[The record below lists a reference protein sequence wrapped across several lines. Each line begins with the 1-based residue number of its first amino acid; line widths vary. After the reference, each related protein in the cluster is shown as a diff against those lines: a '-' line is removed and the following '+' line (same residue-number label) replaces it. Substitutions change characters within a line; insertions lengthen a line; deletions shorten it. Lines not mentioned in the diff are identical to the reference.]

1 MTLSIDSDSANIV
14 HANVVAQDQRLDA
27 MICWL
32 LEKLVAERFLSKE
45 EARAPKVHAYW
56 CCCIFY
62 LKPAHVPLIIQL
74 HLTLIRTRGAYADKE
89 DDFSGKS
96 DMDNRRRQAP
106 LSHHGDP
113 TPPSFD
119 ARPLFATPALCD
131 FDFGSVRL
139 QGVHVCR
146 RLQAS
151 RSGVY
156 ESLAGVDLP

>member
-1 MTLSIDSDSANIV
+1 MR
-14 HANVVAQDQRLDA
+14 AQ
-27 MICWL
+27 
-32 LEKLVAERFLSKE
+32 
-45 EARAPKVHAYW
+45 H
-56 CCCIFY
+56 
-62 LKPAHVPLIIQL
+62 IIQL

-106 LSHHGDP
+106 
-113 TPPSFD
+113 PPSFD